1 MDRRTFVKK
10 SLGASIAFGALVKT
24 GRILSSPEWMP
35 SRANLGGSGV
45 VVPYDLVAIRGGEP
59 EDMFDSGIKA
69 LGGMEAFVK
78 KGSRVVVKPNIG
90 WDVSPERGGNTNPKL
105 VSRIIE
111 HCFSAGAKEVSVVDH
126 PCDEWQRC
134 YTDSGIEKAV
144 KDAGGKM
151 VPGASEKYYHPVN
164 VKAGRTLTSTQEH
177 EVILDADVFI
187 NAPILKAHSGT
198 RLTAG
203 MKNLMG
209 NVWDRETWHRL
220 DVNQCV
226 ADFSTYRKPTLNVLD
241 AYYVMK
247 ANGPRGISTNDVV
260 VMKAQLIST
269 DILALDVAGARLF
282 GVKPEDVRYIE
293 FASQMKI
300 GRSDLEKLNIK
311 RISM

>member
-1 MDRRTFVKK
+1 MDRRTFVTKAF
-10 SLGASIAFGALVKT
+10 GASLAFGALAKT
-24 GRILSSPEWMP
+24 GRIFTPRYFEGNFAAL
-35 SRANLGGSGV
+35 
-45 VVPYDLVAIRGGEP
+45 PYDLVAIKNGEP
-59 EDMFDSGIKA
+59 DAMFDQGIQA
-69 LGGMEAFVK
+69 LGGMRAFVK
-78 KGSRVVVKPNIG
+78 KGNRVVVKPNIG

-105 VSRIIE
+105 VSRIIK
-111 HCFSAGAKEVSVVDH
+111 HCLDAGAKEVSVVDH

-134 YTDSGIEKAV
+134 YSNSGIEKAV

-151 VPGASEKYYHPVN
+151 VPGSSEEYYHPVT
-164 VKAGRTLTSTQEH
+164 VKGGKTLTSTQEH

-187 NAPILKAHSGT
+187 NVPILKSHDGT

-220 DVNQCV
+220 DVHQCI

-247 ANGPRGISTNDVV
+247 ENGPRGVSTSDVV
-260 VMKAQLIST
+260 TMKAQLIST
-269 DILALDVAGARLF
+269 DIVALDVAGAKLF
-282 GVKPEDVRYIE
+282 GIKPEDVRYIGI
-293 FASQMKI
+293 ASEMKI
-300 GRSDLEKLNIK
+300 GRKDLENLNIK